1 MQHVNTQSNHNADRT
16 KPGRTLIVKSET
28 DVSSD
33 GFVGL
38 VSTVKSTNNSYFF
51 VFDTVENSTSAF
63 KTLKSANQNV
73 RFAYY
78 RLFFTMNGLD
88 ENANYNDLK
97 DQHVQWLTANSD
109 AIVLYY
115 KQYKN
120 TGKFLGCGDFTVDT
134 KESMDK
140 LLDKETLKNYSFDK
154 YSGVNYRYNKK
165 NNTNNTKVVNA

>member
-1 MQHVNTQSNHNADRT
+1 MQHAKTHTTKMNTDAERT
-16 KPGRTLIVKSET
+16 KAGRTLIVKSDT
-28 DVSSD
+28 DVSTD
-33 GFVGL
+33 GFSGL
-38 VSTVKSTNNSYFF
+38 VSSAKSTNNSQFF
-51 VFDTVENSTSAF
+51 VFDTVEHSKEAF
-63 KTLKSANQNV
+63 KTLKSANYNV

-78 RLFFTMNGLD
+78 RLFFNMNGLD
-88 ENANYNDLK
+88 ETTNYNDLK
-97 DQHVQWLTANSD
+97 EQHTQWITTNSD
-109 AIVLYY
+109 AQVLYY

-165 NNTNNTKVVNA
+165 NTTPVVNA